1 MDSYSKMILGYSVGM
16 TLETKYPME
25 ALKDAVRVL
34 RSYGVNLSATIHH
47 SDRGVQYTCS
57 DYVTELRKHKVG
69 RFYYLIFQTG
79 ASRQNLIK
87 PRLSAFVSCKINDL
101 V

>member
-1 MDSYSKMILGYSVGM
+1 ME
-16 TLETKYPME
+16 TL
-25 ALKDAVRVL
+25 L
-34 RSYGVNLSATIHH
+34 R
-47 SDRGVQYTCS
+47 QYTLS
-57 DYVTELRKHKVG
+57 EFELEFGSIQMESLNDGVAITENGVEIALAKHLKAAIEINIG

>member
-1 MDSYSKMILGYSVGM
+1 M
-16 TLETKYPME
+16 
-25 ALKDAVRVL
+25 
-34 RSYGVNLSATIHH
+34 
-47 SDRGVQYTCS
+47 
-57 DYVTELRKHKVG
+57 RKIEIGGQKGDKIKREIPQLLIFG

-79 ASRQNLIK
+79 ASRQNLIR

>member
-1 MDSYSKMILGYSVGM
+1 MDAK
-16 TLETKYPME
+16 LETPIYI
-25 ALKDAVRVL
+25 
-34 RSYGVNLSATIHH
+34 T
-47 SDRGVQYTCS
+47 
-57 DYVTELRKHKVG
+57 LRKMNGLPEMASRAAEESKILFIKNFFG

>member
-1 MDSYSKMILGYSVGM
+1 MDIYGNGLALGGIAHMFGNTDVHGRDNKAN
-16 TLETKYPME
+16 LQIQRETNAMNY
-25 ALKDAVRVL
+25 L
-34 RSYGVNLSATIHH
+34 I
-47 SDRGVQYTCS
+47 Q
-57 DYVTELRKHKVG
+57 G